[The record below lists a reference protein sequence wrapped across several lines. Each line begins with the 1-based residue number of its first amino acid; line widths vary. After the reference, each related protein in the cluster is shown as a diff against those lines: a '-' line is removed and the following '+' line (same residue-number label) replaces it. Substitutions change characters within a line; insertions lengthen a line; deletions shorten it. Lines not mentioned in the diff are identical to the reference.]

1 VLPAMAGLV
10 ATLDFDIERMAALA
24 PAGYTLATDIAE
36 WLVRRGVPFR
46 NAHEAAG
53 AAVRVAEA
61 RGAGLGELTDAE
73 LTQIHPELTPEV
85 RAVLTVT
92 GSVAAR
98 DARGGTSPDQVAR
111 QLRGLWAT
119 VAELRDRLRR

>member
-1 VLPAMAGLV
+1 L
-10 ATLDFDIERMAALA
+10 
-24 PAGYTLATDIAE
+24 
-36 WLVRRGVPFR
+36 
-46 NAHEAAG
+46 
-53 AAVRVAEA
+53 AEA

-119 VAELRDRLRR
+119 VAGLRDRLRR